1 LSPLRIRSQ
10 KLEFLEFLPIV
21 IGVLRTTRKGN
32 ELESETKDDRYRIE
46 SRIGSGAMA
55 TVYKA
60 FDVRLQRIVA
70 LKILHEHLSTNTEL
84 KLRFEQEAQL
94 AARIDHPNVVR
105 IYDVGINSDQHMFIV
120 SEFVEGR
127 SLTLALRNYS
137 NRAQSFLH
145 PVLAALVGIEI
156 AKGMEAAH
164 RHAVIHRDLKPD
176 NVLVHKDG
184 LIKLTDFGI
193 ARPFDSS
200 MTQAGQFI
208 GSLTY
213 SSPEQINSGKVDA
226 RSDIF
231 SFGVILFE
239 LLTGQLPF
247 RSTNP
252 TDLALKITQAN
263 VPPLNQIRPSVP
275 FELDGI
281 VRKCL
286 RALPDERPRSADQIV
301 TELLKYLA
309 SQEVMP
315 GARSIADGFENPN
328 LFASTVR
335 RAPVETLRSDSQSA
349 KVQSDAQTLQSD
361 QELTLSEPSVRQNDG
376 EKQTHEGE
384 VQQTPSAEVIALELA
399 RPTQT
404 EQRVR
409 PLSNEK
415 KKVRPLPQAQR
426 PNQQYARPNT
436 SHTPWA
442 GWVVFFAFLAAA
454 AGWLIQEREKLQ
466 VLWRELQQS
475 RGVESVSNTPPTAVP
490 TAAPTVNET
499 AAATTPLPEAAKPI
513 PTRDARV
520 TPRPTPSAEKS
531 PPRRQA
537 KKEPPKKVQRTPD
550 KEPKVVSPV
559 RTVAAKP
566 TPKPTPAQTSTQLV
580 LRTDPGEMTVY
591 INGVFAGLS
600 SRTGMPRTFEVNAG
614 NIIVRIPSQDNN
626 GKRFR
631 EAIRRFKVEAGK
643 TVDLATITLTPFEQM
658 ERKEK

>member
-1 LSPLRIRSQ
+1 MSPLRIRPQ
-10 KLEFLEFLPIV
+10 KLEFFEFLPIV
-21 IGVLRTTRKGN
+21 IGVLQATRKGN
-32 ELESETKDDRYRIE
+32 ELESENKDDRYRIE

-176 NVLVHKDG
+176 NVLVHRDG

-213 SSPEQINSGKVDA
+213 SSPEQINSGKVDT

-281 VRKCL
+281 VRRCL
-286 RALPDERPRSADQIV
+286 RALPDERPRSAEQIV
-301 TELLKYLA
+301 TELLKYLT

-335 RAPVETLRSDSQSA
+335 RAPVETLRSDSQPA
-349 KVQSDAQTLQSD
+349 IVHSDAQAPQSEQQLTPPD
-361 QELTLSEPSVRQNDG
+361 SSDELNDR
-376 EKQTHEGE
+376 EKSSLEVE
-384 VQQTPSAEVIALELA
+384 VQQTPSSESIALELA

-415 KKVRPLPQAQR
+415 KKARLFPEAQKPNHQPPRPD
-426 PNQQYARPNT
+426 T
-436 SHTPWA
+436 SSSPWA
-442 GWVVFFAFLAAA
+442 ALVVFFALMAVA

-466 VLWRELQQS
+466 VFWRELQQS
-475 RGVESVSNTPPTAVP
+475 RGIESVSNTPPTAL
-490 TAAPTVNET
+490 PTVNET

-513 PTRDARV
+513 PTRAARV
-520 TPRPTPSAEKS
+520 TPRPTPTAEKS
-531 PPRRQA
+531 PARRQT
-537 KKEPPKKVQRTPD
+537 KKEPPKKSQRTSD
-550 KEPKVVSPV
+550 KELRVVTPV
-559 RTVAAKP
+559 RSVAAKS
-566 TPKPTPAQTSTQLV
+566 TPKPTPAITSTQVV

-614 NIIVRIPSQDNN
+614 NIVVRIPSQDNN

-643 TVDLATITLTPFEQM
+643 TVDLATIILSPFEQI
-658 ERKEK
+658 EAKEK